1 MEDTKTMKEL
11 LGKLVAQLER
21 AAPYADALYSEN
33 RSTTIVKDRT
43 GIETRS
49 DADAGVKLR
58 AFDGVV
64 FHERCIQGWSP
75 QTLQHETQALIA
87 QLRERKPTGKTF
99 TIKTPKDQ
107 LVRDYASK
115 PKRDPHTIPVDEKIA
130 RIEKIHKNVLANDN
144 AFINCQV
151 LYREEHEVR
160 IFAGGNRRLAS
171 TWTGCTLGITPFV
184 KSPEGEA
191 RHDHL
196 TRFAD
201 GAEVLDIP
209 DADLTT
215 FLERARKIATARR
228 ITPGAYT
235 VILGPIVTGI
245 LAHESFGHGM
255 ESDMIL
261 HGRARAADWI
271 GKRIA
276 NAKVSICDDP
286 TIEGTHGFLFFDDE
300 GMTPKR
306 TPLLERGIVT
316 QPITESFSAGK
327 KNFAR
332 TANGRA
338 ESFDRRVYARMTNTF
353 FVSGKDD
360 PATMLRGVK
369 DGFYL
374 HTATSGMEDPKGWGV
389 QIAGIIAERIK
400 NGKRTGEYY
409 NEVSMGGFLPD
420 VLKNITAVGK
430 NFSIKDD
437 SGFCGKGHKE
447 WVRVSSGGPTLLIT
461 GVHLS

>member
-1 MEDTKTMKEL
+1 MKEL

-49 DADAGVKLR
+49 DADSGVKLR
-58 AFDGVV
+58 AFDGAV
-64 FHERCIQGWSP
+64 FHERCIQGWQP
-75 QTLQHETQALIA
+75 QALQHEVQSLIA
-87 QLRERKPTGKTF
+87 RLRERKPTGKIF
-99 TIKTPKDQ
+99 AIKAPKDQ
-107 LVRDYASK
+107 LVRDYATT
-115 PKRDPHTIPVDEKIA
+115 PKKDPKNVPVSQKVS
-130 RIEKIHKNVLANDN
+130 RIEQIHKSVLSGNS
-144 AFINCQV
+144 AFVNCQV
-151 LYREEHEVR
+151 LYREEQERR
-160 IFAGGNRRLAS
+160 IFAGGNRRLSS

-184 KSPEGEA
+184 KSPDGEV

-201 GAEVLDIP
+201 GVEVLDIAQTEL
-209 DADLTT
+209 DT
-215 FLERARKIATARR
+215 FLERARKIATAQR
-228 ITPGAYT
+228 ITPGTYT
-235 VILGPIVTGI
+235 VVTGPIVTGI

-255 ESDMIL
+255 ESDMML
-261 HGRARAADWI
+261 HGRARASDWL

-286 TIEGTHGFLFFDDE
+286 TLEGTHGFLFFDDE

-306 TPLLERGIVT
+306 TPLLERGIVM
-316 QPITESFSAGK
+316 QPITESYSAGK

-338 ESFDRRVYARMTNTF
+338 EAFDHRVYARMTNTF
-353 FVSGKDD
+353 FASGKDD
-360 PATMLRGVK
+360 PASMLRGVK

-409 NEVSMGGFLPD
+409 TEVAMGGFLPD

-430 NFSIKDD
+430 DFSIKDD
-437 SGFCGKGHKE
+437 CGFCGKGHKE